1 MVIVIDHEHD
11 VWYLEFDVESC
22 LWMKV

>member
-1 MVIVIDHEHD
+1 MMIVIDHEHD